1 MRDLFGLEISEGA
14 LVNLL
19 EDSAAVLNAAE
30 SRLHR
35 EAALEVRRIDPGS

>member
-1 MRDLFGLEISEGA
+1 VVRRTP
-14 LVNLL
+14 
-19 EDSAAVLNAAE
+19 AVLNAAE